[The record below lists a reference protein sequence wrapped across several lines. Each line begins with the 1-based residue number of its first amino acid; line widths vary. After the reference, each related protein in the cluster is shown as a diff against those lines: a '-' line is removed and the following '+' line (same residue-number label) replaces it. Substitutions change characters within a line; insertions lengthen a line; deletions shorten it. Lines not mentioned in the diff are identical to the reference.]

1 MGEYDVLVDGI
12 STKRMGFL
20 VVQRPNISAPLKNT
34 NEYDIPGRNGKL
46 YEQMDTY
53 DDVEISISF
62 NYMSNKDMWHHM
74 FRQAKKIFMNAEEIV
89 FSDDNDYYHIVKKV
103 VIGTNERN
111 SLRIGRF
118 DVTFTVDPYYY
129 LKSGKI
135 KMRMNN
141 SETLFNQY
149 DKTAPVY
156 YIKGEG
162 ICTLNVNGHECT
174 CNVGQ
179 NMTIDTFLKI
189 AYRDDGTLMNAQID
203 GDYDELTLVEGD
215 NEISITSGFELEIK
229 PNWRCL

>member
-34 NEYDIPGRNGKL
+34 NEYDVPGRDGKL

-53 DDVEISISF
+53 DDVEIPISF
-62 NYMSNKDMWHHM
+62 NYMSNKDMWHHT

-89 FSDDNDYYHIVKKV
+89 LSDDNDYYHLVKKV

-129 LKSGKI
+129 LKTG
-135 KMRMNN
+135 KMRMKMGNT
-141 SETLFNQY
+141 ETLFNQY
-149 DKTAPVY
+149 DKSPAIY
-156 YIKGEG
+156 YITGEG
-162 ICTLNVNGHECT
+162 MCTLNVNGHECI

-179 NMTIDTFLKI
+179 NLTIDTFLKI
-189 AYRDDGTLMNAQID
+189 AYRDDGNLMNAQVDCDFEEMMLI
-203 GDYDELTLVEGD
+203 EGI
-215 NEISITSGFELEIK
+215 NEITISEGFNLEIK
-229 PNWRCL
+229 PNWRCI